1 MILRSFDVFDK
12 LRVIVSIPSGVL
24 GQMQER
30 RIGKEDIVFCFAN
43 VYLETFT
50 SD

>member
-1 MILRSFDVFDK
+1 
-12 LRVIVSIPSGVL
+12 
-24 GQMQER
+24 MQER